1 MNPDT
6 RAVLARVVVP
16 NPGGVLKKQMYVR
29 ARIQAR
35 QESSG
40 LLVHKKMRK
49 KRSSLMMGVKDE
61 EDWEGPVRRR
71 KKKRRVGPNCAS
83 PKSKLVEY
91 HQVRGY
97 LLLLF

>member
-1 MNPDT
+1 MAALHQLGPDYQSPLGT
-6 RAVLARVVVP
+6 T
-16 NPGGVLKKQMYVR
+16 
-29 ARIQAR
+29 
-35 QESSG
+35 ESSG